1 MQQLQTSVQE
11 LDATLSNLKLSIT
24 KEIKTVREEV
34 KQTQA
39 TIDTVSDGMTSL
51 GQKLETLQ
59 CSMGDSAAARVASG
73 GVGSEDVRKKLH
85 KVEDSVNQLK
95 TSFNGEKAMVDQV
108 ERQLNLATA
117 KYDKALDDLRLQM
130 ELLQVKSATGIYV
143 WKINSVS
150 RRRNE
155 AIAGTT
161 TSLYSPPFYTSQ
173 HGYRLC
179 LRCYLNGDGVGK
191 DTHISL
197 FIVVMRSD
205 YDSLLSW
212 PFSNRV
218 SLSLIN
224 QDDPL
229 DSNASHTQRFI
240 PNPESASFRKP
251 VDSFNVAS
259 GFPEF
264 APISILTDPDFV
276 KDDTIYFRA
285 KVDPP
290 QQSSTTGPDQVQY

>member
-1 MQQLQTSVQE
+1 MQQLQTGVHVVE
-11 LDATLSNLKLSIT
+11 TTLSNLKSSIT
-24 KEIKTVREEV
+24 KEIKAVREEIA
-34 KQTQA
+34 QTQA

-51 GQKLETLQ
+51 GQKLEELHP
-59 CSMGDSAAARVASG
+59 SGAVVAASG
-73 GVGSEDVRKKLH
+73 GVASEDMRKKLV
-85 KVEDSVNQLK
+85 KVEDAVNQLK
-95 TSFNGEKAMVDQV
+95 TSFNGEKSMVDHV

-117 KYDKALDDLRLQM
+117 KYDKALDDLKLQM
-130 ELLQVKSATGIYV
+130 ELLQVKSTTGIYV
-143 WKINSVS
+143 WKINDLQ

-191 DTHISL
+191 DTHVSL
-197 FIVVMRSD
+197 YIVVMRSD

-212 PFSNRV
+212 PFKHRV
-218 SLSLIN
+218 ALTLLN
-224 QDDPL
+224 QEDPF
-229 DSNASHTQRFI
+229 DSNASHTQRFL
-240 PNPESASFRKP
+240 PNPESASFKRP
-251 VDSFNVAS
+251 VESFNVAS

-264 APISILTDPDFV
+264 APISILTNPEFV

-290 QQSSTTGPDQVQY
+290 QQLNATGPDQVQY